1 MSLSNYARLLCPHT
15 THSNGVLLSLEH
27 QQRREREGPTVIH
40 GYETIKLEVPAG
52 KKRLL
57 GTGENR
63 QEESCSQLLRS
74 CPMSHTHTHGY
85 VWRHGRKRMSGK
97 VKTPGGES
105 IYPIPTVQTNHNHL
119 SFLIYWNTT
128 CNGGFGEHLPMF
140 ESCCKNSWLN
150 TWLLFSKK
158 FPDIRSQFNHI

>member
-1 MSLSNYARLLCPHT
+1 MPAHNT
-15 THSNGVLLSLEH
+15 
-27 QQRREREGPTVIH
+27 QQRRAAFFGTPTAARTGRPDCDTRLRNYKVGSPGREE
-40 GYETIKLEVPAG
+40 ET
-52 KKRLL
+52 
-57 GTGENR
+57 TGNGGDNR